1 MSIYNIYTHIPPYA
15 KAIIVGL
22 LFILFSAIMIRV
34 YIFFADFFFI
44 CINKLSL
51 FLKKSV
57 NNTETSNTNSSSN
70 TVTKKDSSYN
80 SSGNNTLKRKNTFNY
95 GSGGGDGDGEDG
107 DKRKRKLTRYNKPR
121 LAPAV
126 TDLWARLW
134 STLPTICSVSSCPA
148 ACRVP
153 RSTASSARS
162 ATACRTCTAWASRT
176 ATSSSTTAS

>member
-1 MSIYNIYTHIPPYA
+1 
-15 KAIIVGL
+15 
-22 LFILFSAIMIRV
+22 MIRV

-126 TDLWARLW
+126 IRIDHVEHLRDTLRSMLGVVEHVEGVLPNLPPDEQFAELAATGDVLRSRLMDLDHRCRLANFPLRG
-134 STLPTICSVSSCPA
+134 SYPLFS
-148 ACRVP
+148 
-153 RSTASSARS
+153 
-162 ATACRTCTAWASRT
+162 
-176 ATSSSTTAS
+176 